1 MAEKERWPV
10 CSFMG
15 DGEAVAVPHSK
26 LKKKG
31 GPLGMVC
38 LCLGL
43 WKWDICFAPSPDRHL
58 VPHVTGV
65 P

>member
-31 GPLGMVC
+31 RPPIPKKVC
-38 LCLGL
+38 RLIVFGL
-43 WKWDICFAPSPDRHL
+43 IK
-58 VPHVTGV
+58 
-65 P
+65 